1 MRLRSTVL
9 ALTVLVAAVG
19 WARAARADEPLFGYI
34 YTTDLQP
41 RGTFELEQWMT
52 AALQKSQGDY
62 KAFKLREEVEYG
74 VTDDFQLAFY
84 VNWFHVTAKRDGV
97 EGTTSGPLVPE
108 DVDPL
113 RRYTATKFDSVSFES
128 IYRLLSPYKDPLGL
142 ALYFEPSIGPN
153 IRELEGKII
162 VQKNFLDD
170 RLVWAA
176 NLIFAAEWERAT
188 GDPTL
193 DPEDPGSRRRW
204 EKAIEVELAT
214 GLSYRFAPGL
224 FAGIEFRNH
233 NEFAGH
239 SLAHPEHSAFFLG
252 PNLHYASGPFWA
264 TLTVLPQLPIAAV
277 YTPDQRAVRVG
288 GRMYGAEHEK
298 LEVRLRAGWA
308 F

>member
-9 ALTVLVAAVG
+9 ALTLLGAAIG
-19 WARAARADEPLFGYI
+19 WVRPAGADEPLFGYI

-52 AALQKSQGDY
+52 AGLEKSQGDY
-62 KAFKLREEVEYG
+62 KRFFQREELEYG
-74 VTDDFQLAFY
+74 VADNFQLAFY
-84 VNWFHVTAKRDGV
+84 VNWFNVTAKRDSV

-108 DVDPL
+108 NVDPL

-142 ALYFEPSIGPN
+142 ALYFEPTIGPD

-176 NLIFAAEWERAT
+176 NLIFAAEWERTT

-193 DPEDPGSRRRW
+193 DPEDPGSRPSW

-214 GLSYRFAPGL
+214 GLSYRFAPGW
-224 FAGIEFRNH
+224 FVGIEFRNH

-239 SLAHPEHSAFFLG
+239 SLSHPEHSAFFLG
-252 PNLHYASGPFWA
+252 PNLHYATGPFWA
-264 TLTVLPQLPIAAV
+264 TLTVLPQLPIAAA

-288 GRMYGAEHEK
+288 GRMYGDEHEK